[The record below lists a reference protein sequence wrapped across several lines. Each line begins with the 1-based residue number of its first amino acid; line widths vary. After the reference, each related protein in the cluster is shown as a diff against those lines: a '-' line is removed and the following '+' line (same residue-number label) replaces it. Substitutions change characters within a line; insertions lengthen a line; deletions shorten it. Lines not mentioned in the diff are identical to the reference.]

1 MTDLRTALAT
11 QLSGHTCLVGIG
23 NTERGDDAFG
33 VRLAEVLR
41 DRGYPDVCVAGM
53 SPERWV
59 EQMRHGFSTVLLLDA
74 VRMGQAAGTAV
85 LLDAAQ
91 LAIRYPQVSTHTLSL
106 GTLARLVEAEGPRV
120 LLLGVEPDTL
130 NGSALSASV
139 RTTLHA
145 LADVLMDVL
154 GVNVLSTGGRS

>member
-1 MTDLRTALAT
+1 MADLRTALAT
-11 QLSGHTCLVGIG
+11 QLSGRTCLVGIG
-23 NTERGDDAFG
+23 STERGDDGFG
-33 VRLAEVLR
+33 VRLAEALR
-41 DRGYPDVCVAGM
+41 DRGYPDVCVAGT

-59 EQMRHGFSTVLLLDA
+59 EHLSRGFSTVILLDA
-74 VRMGQAAGTAV
+74 VRMGQVAGTAV

-106 GTLARLVEAEGPRV
+106 GTLARLIEADRTRV

-130 NGSALSASV
+130 VGSALSARV
-139 RTTLHA
+139 HTTLQA

-154 GVNVLSTGGRS
+154 GVNALSTGGRS